1 MPIAGRR
8 RTSSCSGNRADH
20 GQYRSGDPLKKKVA
34 SVFLESFLFY
44 SGFYLPMYWSSRAK
58 LTNTAD
64 MIRLI
69 IRDEAVHGY
78 YIGYKFQRGL
88 ERLGGTRSRRSRTSP
103 SILLFELY
111 DNEAKYTE
119 ALYDG
124 VGLTED
130 VKKFLHYNAN
140 KALMNLGYEAL
151 FPAEACKVN
160 PAILSALSPNAD
172 ENHDFFSGSGSSYV
186 IGKALR
192 GDGGRGLGFPPAMAQ
207 VENAGLFADV
217 DKATLDQVPSEF
229 RPSTG
234 KWTGIAARSTVLV
247 YDKNKISDD
256 QLPKSM
262 LDLAKPEWKGKWAAS
277 PSGADFQ
284 AIVAALLELKGEAA
298 TEEWLKGMKDN
309 FKAYKGNSTAMK
321 AVNAGEVDAALI
333 YHYYYY
339 GDQAKTGENSKN
351 VTPYFFKNQDPG
363 AFLSVSGGGVLKSAK
378 NAAAA
383 QAFLKFITG
392 KQGQEVLKNG
402 TSFEYAIASQVD
414 ANAKLVPIKDLQA
427 PTVDP
432 AKLNSAKVTE
442 LMTKAGLL

>member
-1 MPIAGRR
+1 MKLPKNALAGIALLATAALGL
-8 RTSSCSGNRADH
+8 TACGSNATTAPDPSGSAA
-20 GQYRSGDPLKKKVA
+20 SGDGITVYNAQHESLTKEWIDAFTKETGIKVTLRQGSDTEMSNQIVQEGAA
-34 SVFLESFLFY
+34 SPADVFL
-44 SGFYLPMYWSSRAK
+44 
-58 LTNTAD
+58 
-64 MIRLI
+64 
-69 IRDEAVHGY
+69 
-78 YIGYKFQRGL
+78 
-88 ERLGGTRSRRSRTSP
+88 
-103 SILLFELY
+103 
-111 DNEAKYTE
+111 TE
-119 ALYDG
+119 
-124 VGLTED
+124 
-130 VKKFLHYNAN
+130 N
-140 KALMNLGYEAL
+140 
-151 FPAEACKVN
+151 
-160 PAILSALSPNAD
+160 S
-172 ENHDFFSGSGSSYV
+172 
-186 IGKALR
+186 
-192 GDGGRGLGFPPAMAQ
+192 PAMAQ

-217 DKATLDQVPSEF
+217 DKATIDQVPAEF

-256 QLPKSM
+256 QLPTSM

-284 AIVAALLELKGEAA
+284 AIVSALLELKGEAA
-298 TEEWLKGMKDN
+298 TEEWLKGMKEN

-351 VTPYFFKNQDPG
+351 VTPFYFKNQDPG
-363 AFLSVSGGGVLKSAK
+363 AFVSVSGGGVLKSSK
-378 NAAAA
+378 KAADA

-392 KQGQEVLKNG
+392 KAGQEILKTG

-414 ANAKLVPIKDLQA
+414 ANEKLVPIKDLQA